1 MRSIDYLTPFVEVS
15 RTLCDG
21 AESKCLMGS
30 IAGKIAKTLDLKGCF
45 IKMKGFET
53 DKMELLASCGL
64 SEHFLLSKSD
74 DVAECVCS
82 NIPGRIICVP
92 NLTNDGMTVEK
103 ELMMIEGI
111 QGFAVLPIEV
121 LQETVAMVALFSNGP
136 REFSDQELDFAK
148 ALVGQGILSIVRK
161 NRMDALIEHERKYLL
176 ILQEISSTISATP
189 NIGKVL
195 ELVVTKITE
204 VLGVKGC
211 IIRLLDP
218 KTQNLYLAR
227 SHGLSREFLDKGPVD
242 AQRSM
247 AGNMAGQVVVI
258 DDVFTD
264 PRVQYPAKHAEEGVR
279 KILSVPL
286 MVRGRFI
293 GVLRIFT
300 GERPAFSKNQI
311 NLVSAIAQ
319 QCAFAIENARIY
331 QRLQYDYEQLLSDL
345 GYEGSSN

>member
-15 RTLCDG
+15 RILCDG
-21 AESKCLMGS
+21 AESKCLMGL
-30 IAGKIAKTLDLKGCF
+30 IAGKVAKTLDLKGCF
-45 IKMKGFET
+45 VKMKGLES
-53 DKMELLASCGL
+53 DQMELLASCGL
-64 SEHFLLSKSD
+64 SEHFLFGKSD
-74 DVAECVCS
+74 DTADWVCS
-82 NIPGRIICVP
+82 RLPGKTICVP
-92 NLTNDGMTVEK
+92 SLQNDEVTAEK

-111 QGFAVLPIEV
+111 QAFAVLPIQV
-121 LQETVAMVALFSNGP
+121 GHETVAMAALFSNDP
-136 REFSDQELDFAK
+136 HEFTVPELGFAT
-148 ALVGQGILSIVRK
+148 ALVSQGILSVVSK
-161 NRMDALIEHERKYLL
+161 HHLDTLIEHERKYLL
-176 ILQEISSTISATP
+176 ILQEISTTISATS

-195 ELVVTKITE
+195 GLVVSKITE
-204 VLGVKGC
+204 ILGVKGC
-211 IIRLLDP
+211 IVRLLDP
-218 KTQNLYLAR
+218 KTQNLYVAR

-242 AQRSM
+242 ASKSM
-247 AGNMAGQVVVI
+247 AANMAGEAVVI

-264 PRVQYPAKHAEEGVR
+264 PRVQYPASCAEEGVR

-300 GERPAFSKNQI
+300 GERPSFTKNQI
-311 NLVSAIAQ
+311 NLVTAIAQ